1 MSKINSELTK
11 WMRDNLANGVTV
23 DQLLTGAV
31 KAGWA
36 DDVIAASMQAAV
48 VVLKI
53 SPPIKSTASGGCG
66 AKNKSTH

>member
-11 WMRDNLANGVTV
+11 WMRDNLANGVMV
-23 DQLLTGAV
+23 DQLLTDAV

-53 SPPIKSTASGGCG
+53 SPPIKSVQSAG
-66 AKNKSTH
+66 AQKH